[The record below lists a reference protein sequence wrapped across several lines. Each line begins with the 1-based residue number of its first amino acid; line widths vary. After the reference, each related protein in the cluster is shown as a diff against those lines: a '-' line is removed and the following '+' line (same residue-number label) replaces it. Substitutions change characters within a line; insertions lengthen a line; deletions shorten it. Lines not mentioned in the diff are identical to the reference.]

1 MALLS
6 SAAGKI
12 IGERTVEI
20 TPRMTM
26 AYAVAIGAV
35 DERYIDDLNP
45 GGIVAPP
52 PFCVVLEWPLLLDER
67 CRALTG
73 TTQEEAWGGI
83 HVQQDTTFYRVIRPG
98 DRLRTVART
107 VQVRATRAGA
117 LTVSKLDTTEVQS
130 GAPVISSWVSILF
143 RGFYVDGPSSSRADA
158 PSLRPDADL
167 TLPAIHS
174 VRVGIPRTLPHAY
187 TECSGIWNP
196 IHTERRVAKSKGLP
210 DIILHG
216 TCTWALAAME
226 TVRHAGGDP
235 ARLRR
240 FAGRFDAMVI
250 PGTHID
256 ISLAAANLADSLQF
270 VVHNAEGALAIANGV
285 AELNAE

>member
-1 MALLS
+1 MPLLS

-12 IGERTVEI
+12 IGERIVEI

-26 AYAVAIGAV
+26 AYAAAIGAV
-35 DERYIDDLNP
+35 DECYMDDLNP
-45 GGIVAPP
+45 EGIVAPP
-52 PFCVVLEWPLLLDER
+52 PFCVTLEWPLLFDER
-67 CRALTG
+67 CRVLTG
-73 TTQEEAWGGI
+73 TTNEESWGGI
-83 HVQQDTTFYRVIRPG
+83 HVQQDTTFHRVIRPE

-107 VQVRATRAGA
+107 VQVRATRSGA
-117 LTVSKLDTTEVQS
+117 LTVTKLDTTEVKS
-130 GAPVISSWVSILF
+130 GAPVVTSWVSIIF
-143 RGFYVDGPSSSRADA
+143 RGLYVDGPNSSRAEP
-158 PSLRPDADL
+158 PSLRPDEEL
-167 TLPAIHS
+167 TLPAGHS
-174 VRVGIPRTLPHAY
+174 VRIQLPRTLPHAY

-216 TCTWALAAME
+216 TCTWALAAVE
-226 TVRHAGGDP
+226 TIRHAGGDP

-256 ISLAAANLADSLQF
+256 ISLAPSSPGGHFQF
-270 VVHNAEGALAIANGV
+270 VVHNAEGNLAIANGV
-285 AELNAE
+285 AELSVA